1 MKKINF
7 KRDYQLYNSHK
18 PEEVEASMDLLKKEG
33 RVTYK
38 RIMKYNYDNDKTI
51 DNSTNYERGI
61 TIFDDFMEYVEKII
75 TT

>member
-1 MKKINF
+1 MDEKSKMLH
-7 KRDYQLYNSHK
+7 KRQK
-18 PEEVEASMDLLKKEG
+18 WKRMVGLKKEG

-38 RIMKYNYDNDKTI
+38 RIMKYNYNNDKTI

>member
-1 MKKINF
+1 
-7 KRDYQLYNSHK
+7 
-18 PEEVEASMDLLKKEG
+18 MDLLKKEG

-51 DNSTNYERGI
+51 DNSTNYKRGI
-61 TIFDDFMEYVEKII
+61 TIFDDFMEYIEKII